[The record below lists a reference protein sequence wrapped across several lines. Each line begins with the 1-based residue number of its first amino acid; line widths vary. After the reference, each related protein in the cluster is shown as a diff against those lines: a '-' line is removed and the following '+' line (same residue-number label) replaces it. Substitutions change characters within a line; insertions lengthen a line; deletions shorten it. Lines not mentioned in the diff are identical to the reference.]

1 MCKGHIIKVLVNEL
15 TRLFL
20 CTAYE
25 INLVKGGWLVSAIF
39 FFCLMCIL

>member
-25 INLVKGGWLVSAIF
+25 INLVKEDGWLVLF
-39 FFCLMCIL
+39 FFSV